1 MEKADCLKHR
11 KSSVVIAVQRPDGS
25 PVSKREV
32 EIRQTGHSFLFGCGA
47 FETLNITDSD
57 SGPEKRAFYE
67 ERMEKWLKLF
77 NYATLPFYWGQF
89 EASEGNT
96 NTEAVRRAALWL
108 KERGVILKGHPLCW
122 HTQTAP
128 WLLELTNQDILE
140 KQLARIRRE
149 VTEFKGLIDMWD
161 VINEVVIM
169 PVFDKYDNGITRICK
184 ELGRVQ
190 LVSDVFGEARRS
202 NPGAVLLLNDFNT
215 SPKYEELIEACLE
228 AGVSID
234 AIGIQSH
241 QHQGYWGK
249 EKLLEVLARFSR
261 FGLPVHFT
269 ENTFISG
276 HLMPPDITDLNDYQ
290 IKEWPTTEEGE
301 ARQAENVEEFY
312 RILFADPHVEAI
324 TTWAFQDGAW
334 LGAPAGLV
342 RTDNSEK
349 PAYGALR
356 HLIREEW
363 NTSEVKSTDELGRVE
378 LYGFNGRYEAM
389 IDGVVKKFE
398 IRKQEEGGKQEDV
411 RRQEEIVITLN

>member
-128 WLLELTNQDILE
+128 WLLELTNRDILE

-249 EKLLEVLARFSR
+249 EKLLS
-261 FGLPVHFT
+261 
-269 ENTFISG
+269 
-276 HLMPPDITDLNDYQ
+276 
-290 IKEWPTTEEGE
+290 
-301 ARQAENVEEFY
+301 
-312 RILFADPHVEAI
+312 
-324 TTWAFQDGAW
+324 
-334 LGAPAGLV
+334 
-342 RTDNSEK
+342 
-349 PAYGALR
+349 
-356 HLIREEW
+356 LIH
-363 NTSEVKSTDELGRVE
+363 
-378 LYGFNGRYEAM
+378 
-389 IDGVVKKFE
+389 I
-398 IRKQEEGGKQEDV
+398 
-411 RRQEEIVITLN
+411 